1 MYVSILRTE
10 MRKAHLLFTLLTTL
24 FRKQASKNLSLW
36 CHKSI
41 SLMTYITG
49 KTLVFGKKVLS
60 EKKKTTTKKCNCI
73 WGKQQ
78 NWGSIWKW
86 SFGLTKTLC
95 LCWRC
100 YRLPSVTPLSCKM
113 WPLFHCEC
121 HLLPAHYWSAPSVDC
136 NPAADGWDLQPLTE
150 DQQFA

>member
-60 EKKKTTTKKCNCI
+60 EKKK
-73 WGKQQ
+73 QQ
-78 NWGSIWKW
+78 
-86 SFGLTKTLC
+86 LKTIIVSEENNKIEDLFENEA
-95 LCWRC
+95 LAWRKLSAC
-100 YRLPSVTPLSCKM
+100 AGGVTDFPL
-113 WPLFHCEC
+113 
-121 HLLPAHYWSAPSVDC
+121 
-136 NPAADGWDLQPLTE
+136 
-150 DQQFA
+150 